1 MYRKPNQKI
10 IDRYFNIY
18 QNCSL
23 RECLMGLQKEC
34 RIYNRDSYMSCITDP
49 EVFLEC
55 VIYPLFIDGDKDIF
69 NLLVKEIDF
78 LISSNNPIEYFQG
91 INYLCGEIMLKK
103 IYGELPFCV
112 FDENRINLIKSR
124 LIDMKGKM
132 ESYRE
137 GDFGKHR
144 ETMYD
149 MANRILMSCTN
160 S

>member
-103 IYGELPFCV
+103 IYGELPFYV

-137 GDFGKHR
+137 GDFGKYR